1 MKLVTFRKTKET
13 SAHFGAVLRDRVLSF
28 EVLQGKTSKN
38 SPFLNDMA
46 TYLNN
51 LPESERAARELLGLA
66 EAHFPD
72 FNESEKLKF
81 SEVRFLPPVPAPSA
95 LIDFALSPRH
105 LENSLRTLLKYEYP
119 WWSRWF
125 VERVVRN
132 GMKKRAKAGI
142 LPYYKGNHQSLI
154 GDGEETSWPPYT
166 CYLDIEPELAFVTGT
181 RDAPIAGFTILNDWS
196 ARDVQW
202 PEIVGLGLTRS
213 KDFDRGNGL
222 GPFLVT
228 PEEIQNPRALKVS
241 VRIGDRA
248 VWQGSTSGYSH
259 SPEEALQYLRSI
271 FNPAPGT
278 VIGMGTIADCCG
290 LDRDEWIKPG
300 DRIEITLEG
309 LGILRQIVPQKALD
323 FGLSP
328 WRRR

>member
-1 MKLVTFRKTKET
+1 LSET
-13 SAHFGAVLRDRVLSF
+13 
-28 EVLQGKTSKN
+28 
-38 SPFLNDMA
+38 
-46 TYLNN
+46 
-51 LPESERAARELLGLA
+51 
-66 EAHFPD
+66 
-72 FNESEKLKF
+72 EKLRF
-81 SEVRFLPPVPAPSA
+81 DEVKFLPPVPAPAA

-105 LENSLRTLLKYEYP
+105 LENSLKTLLRYEYP
-119 WWSRWF
+119 WWSRWLI
-125 VERVVRN
+125 ERTVRN
-132 GMKKRAKAGI
+132 GMKKRTRAGT

-154 GDGEETSWPPYT
+154 GDGEETSWPSYT

-181 RDAPIAGFTILNDWS
+181 PDAPIAGFTILNDWS

-248 VWQGSTSGYSH
+248 VWEGNTSGYSH

-278 VIGMGTIADCCG
+278 VIGMGTIAGCCG

-309 LGILRQIVPQKALD
+309 LGTLHQLVPQKALD